1 LFLQHHYSLTDEKVI
16 DCCGMTRLWSEINGD
31 GPEHIRLS
39 RRNLF
44 LAFALPM
51 TLLGCKRSRSLEQHV
66 VDLAI
71 ESDGDF
77 LAFRPDT
84 LVCRTGTMVRLTFH
98 HKGRFL
104 SALHNWVLVQ
114 PNQME
119 AVDKDA
125 EKTDG
130 IVSLEDPRVI
140 AAVPM
145 CGKGESVTTQF
156 IAPAPGDYP
165 FFCSTPG
172 HAIDMNGILQVTA

>member
-1 LFLQHHYSLTDEKVI
+1 VT
-16 DCCGMTRLWSEINGD
+16 GRAGD
-31 GPEHIRLS
+31 GTNWNDRGSLS
-39 RRNLF
+39 RRCLLVAWLTLP
-44 LAFALPM
+44 LA
-51 TLLGCKRSRSLEQHV
+51 LLGCKRTRTSERQV
-66 VDLAI
+66 VDLLI

-84 LVCRTGTMVRLTFH
+84 LTCPTGAPVRLTFH

-104 SALHNWVLVQ
+104 SALHNWVLVL
-114 PNQME
+114 PDQME

-130 IVSLEDPRVI
+130 VISGDDPRVI

-145 CGKGESVTTQF
+145 CGKGESVTTKF

-172 HAIDMNGILQVTA
+172 HAVDMNGILHVTE